1 MFHAERPIEAAH
13 QLVSLPS
20 SPHPDNPVEVA
31 LSLRHL
37 GKRYAEQAGSGNR
50 DGSLSSPEAVIQAPR
65 PALSDVSLEVE
76 RGLVFGIVGRSGAG
90 KSTLLRIAALLEKP
104 DTGEVLYGDSP
115 VQGLSGEELRR
126 ARRRVGVVFQS
137 FNLFSARTALGNVAF
152 PLEAAGSGWN
162 PGRSSC
168 AGDVRRT
175 RSDNHAIRERAMELL
190 ELVGLPDKALRP
202 VSRLSGGERQRVAI
216 ARALSLEPEILFCDE
231 ATSALD
237 PETTRSVLDLVVEL
251 RDRLGLTV
259 VMVTH
264 QLEVV
269 RRVCDCVAVLDEG
282 SLAEVLPAGELF
294 RSPTSPEA
302 RRLVAGGEAIDA

>member
-13 QLVSLPS
+13 PLVSLPS
-20 SPHPDNPVEVA
+20 SPPSDSPVKAA
-31 LSLRHL
+31 LILRHL
-37 GKRYAEQAGSGNR
+37 GKRYAEQSGSSGR
-50 DGSLSSPEAVIQAPR
+50 DSSPASFEAATHASR

-76 RGLVFGIVGRSGAG
+76 RGLIFGVVGRSGAG
-90 KSTLLRIAALLEKP
+90 KSTLLRIASLLEKP

-115 VQGLSGEELRR
+115 VQGLSGEALRR
-126 ARRRVGVVFQS
+126 ARRQVGVVFQA
-137 FNLFSARTALGNVAF
+137 FNLFSARTAIGNVAF
-152 PLEAAGSGWN
+152 PLEAAGGWGPARAGGSGGSSKRAE
-162 PGRSSC
+162 GR
-168 AGDVRRT
+168 
-175 RSDNHAIRERAMELL
+175 AIRERAMELL
-190 ELVGLPDKALRP
+190 ELVGLSDKALRP

-237 PETTRSVLDLVVEL
+237 PETTRSVLDLIVEL

-269 RRVCDCVAVLDEG
+269 RRVCDQVAVLDAG
-282 SLAEVLPAGELF
+282 CLAEVLPAGELF
-294 RSPTSPEA
+294 RSPSSPEA
-302 RRLVAGGEAIDA
+302 RRLVSGGEAIDA

>member
-13 QLVSLPS
+13 SLVSPPS
-20 SPHPDNPVEVA
+20 SPLSDNHGKVA

-37 GKRYAEQAGSGNR
+37 GKSYAEHAGVTGRN
-50 DGSLSSPEAVIQAPR
+50 GSAVSFEAGIQASK
-65 PALSDVSLEVE
+65 PALSDVSLTVE
-76 RGLVFGIVGRSGAG
+76 RGLIFGIVGRSGAG

-104 DTGEVLYGDSP
+104 DTGEVFYGDSP
-115 VQGLSGEELRR
+115 VQGLSGKALRR

-152 PLEAAGSGWN
+152 PLEAASGSW
-162 PGRSSC
+162 SSGPC
-168 AGDVRRT
+168 GDV
-175 RSDNHAIRERAMELL
+175 SDVHEPLTDKRMIRERAMELL
-190 ELVGLPDKALRP
+190 ELVDLPDKAMRP

-237 PETTRSVLDLVVEL
+237 PETTRSVLDLIVKL

-269 RRVCDCVAVLDEG
+269 RRVCDRVAVLDEG
-282 SLAEVLPAGELF
+282 VLAEVLSANELF
-294 RSPTSPEA
+294 RSPSSPEA
-302 RRLVAGGEAIDA
+302 RRLVSGGGAIDA